1 MISSN
6 SVSSFGHR
14 KTSKPAKQRPVVQQR
29 PNHLSKLPRAIL
41 ALLASTV
48 KATGDES
55 PIVGI
60 STTALEGGGFV
71 ITWATLDKAVSART
85 FTPDGI
91 GGFIQGELQE
101 VRGRSAEEVR
111 LPASVLSGQ
120 ISASTLPDQIPVDK
134 LPTIPDSKIDTI
146 TASKLRG
153 TIPIETL
160 PIIPDEKLA
169 SISSDKLNGTLPMQ
183 ALPAAALYHNPIGSV
198 VHYPTDAVP
207 EDYLECNGQ
216 TVLRDAYPELF
227 GVIGVTY
234 GPGDSVS
241 TFRLPDYRGQF
252 LRGWNHGSSVDTD
265 CDART
270 NRGDGTT
277 GDAVGTRQDDEF
289 GSHSHN
295 FKQSASV
302 NEQFWPVESDR
313 IPMGVTARIGSR
325 TASGVIYN
333 SGGSET
339 RPKNIAVMYI
349 IRAK

>member
-1 MISSN
+1 MTPRETE
-6 SVSSFGHR
+6 SVQF
-14 KTSKPAKQRPVVQQR
+14 PA
-29 PNHLSKLPRAIL
+29 HL
-41 ALLASTV
+41 
-48 KATGDES
+48 
-55 PIVGI
+55 
-60 STTALEGGGFV
+60 
-71 ITWATLDKAVSART
+71 
-85 FTPDGI
+85 
-91 GGFIQGELQE
+91 
-101 VRGRSAEEVR
+101 
-111 LPASVLSGQ
+111 LSGQ
-120 ISASTLPDQIPVDK
+120 LSAAVLPDQIPGNK
-134 LPTIPDSKIDTI
+134 ISGEIPTASLPLVPNSKIDTVSTDKLVGEI
-146 TASKLRG
+146 PVEQLPIVPDSKLDTLTASKLRG

-227 GVIGVTY
+227 NVIGVTY

-252 LRGWNHGSSVDTD
+252 LRGWNHGSTVDTD
-265 CDART
+265 CNTRT
-270 NRGDGTT
+270 NRGDGRS
-277 GDAVGTRQDDEF
+277 GDYVGTKQTDEF
-289 GSHSHN
+289 RSHSHD
-295 FKQSASV
+295 FRQSAKF
-302 NEQFWPVESDR
+302 EGQFWPVESDR
-313 IPMGVTARIGSR
+313 IPMGVAARIGSR
-325 TASGVIYN
+325 TASSVIYN